1 MPDAIPNEMR
11 ETDIRFMQAAL
22 EQARLAEAEG
32 EVPVG
37 AVVVRGTEIVG
48 RGGNR
53 NISRKD
59 PTAHAEMVAM
69 RQAAE
74 RLAHHR
80 LEGCTLYVTLEP
92 CAMCAGAAVLAR
104 LERLVYACDDPKSG
118 AVRTLFQVADDSR
131 LNHRLQVERGI
142 LEEECAACLRKFF
155 QKRRE

>member
-1 MPDAIPNEMR
+1 MPNEIR

-22 EQARLAEAEG
+22 EQARLSEAEG

-80 LEGCTLYVTLEP
+80 LAGCTLYVTLEP

-118 AVRTLFQVADDSR
+118 AVCTLFQVADDSR

-142 LEEECAACLRKFF
+142 LEEECAAYLRKFF
-155 QKRRE
+155 QKKRE